1 MGRTAALK
9 RSCVEFEWVNRY
21 QRCSNP
27 ERSVIRL
34 SGVLTGD
41 LDCVT
46 SRRVF
51 LRQFY
56 PKLLLRLDVS
66 LKTADLRN
74 GRLNGV
80 CMARRCHL

>member
-1 MGRTAALK
+1 M
-9 RSCVEFEWVNRY
+9 EIEWRNRY
-21 QRCSNP
+21 QRCSDQ

-34 SGVLTGD
+34 SGVLPGD
-41 LDCVT
+41 LERVT

-51 LRQFY
+51 LRQFK

-66 LKTADLRN
+66 LKTADLCN

-80 CMARRCHL
+80 SMTKRSHH